1 MSSEAMAEVVA
12 GAVVAE
18 QVVSTG
24 LEAGAA
30 VALARPTQPL
40 KVSLSQIAT
49 TPEDDASLSLAR
61 SHHSVTVINHKAC
74 IFGGENADGQLCTT
88 DFHVLSVPAIT
99 NGAVTDSESVAT
111 YACYPAFAMK
121 DVDTGKTYIPAPRTR
136 HAACARGQFA
146 IIHGGADASGKPID
160 ETCLWLWDSE
170 SLKWTKIQGASQI
183 GKTLTPRFDH
193 HIFID
198 HAQDIL
204 VLHGGRTALGE
215 KASTETWL
223 YNFDTLAW
231 TELPPAPQSPTAAA
245 FVDNVLYTIG
255 ADSDMGG
262 AIHYL
267 DLKSNETDREKPD
280 ALVWKTVNFP
290 TNPLVPGPR
299 PREGGALVPIDTGVG
314 RHYLIYMFGQ
324 ETNSSEK
331 DYYTDIWALQL
342 PSHGFNAAAVK
353 DAIRDKLPR
362 LESGEFSWAEVD
374 LMPNE
379 EVKAEGKA
387 HPGPRGYFG
396 AGAADAKSVIFWG
409 GANAKGKE
417 GDGWLLKVQ

>member
-1 MSSEAMAEVVA
+1 MAEAVA

-18 QVVSTG
+18 QVVSTS

-30 VALARPTQPL
+30 VAVARPTQPL

-49 TPEDDASLSLAR
+49 TPTDDASLSLAR

-74 IFGGENADGQLCTT
+74 IFGGETADGQLCTT
-88 DFHVLSVPAIT
+88 DFHVLSLPAVT
-99 NGAVTDSESVAT
+99 NGEPVAA
-111 YACYPAFAMK
+111 YACYPAFAMQ
-121 DVDTGKTYIPAPRTR
+121 DVETGKTYIPAPRTK

-146 IIHGGADASGKPID
+146 IIHGGADANGKPIE

-193 HIFID
+193 HIFFD

-204 VLHGGRTALGE
+204 VLHGGRTAANQ

-231 TELPPAPQSPTAAA
+231 TELPAAPEAPTAAA

-255 ADSDMGG
+255 TDSDMSG
-262 AIHYL
+262 AIHYM
-267 DLKSNETDREKPD
+267 DLKSNATDREKPD

-314 RHYLIYMFGQ
+314 RHYLIYMFGK
-324 ETNSSEK
+324 EEKAGEK
-331 DYYTDIWALQL
+331 DYHSDIWAVQL
-342 PSHGFNAAAVK
+342 PTHGFTAAAVK

-362 LESGEFSWAEVD
+362 VESGEFSWAEVE
-374 LMPNE
+374 LVPTE
-379 EVKAEGKA
+379 EVKTEGKA
-387 HPGPRGYFG
+387 HPGPRGFFG
-396 AGAADAKSVIFWG
+396 AGSASGKSLIFWG
-409 GANAKGKE
+409 GDSAKGKE
-417 GDGWLLKVQ
+417 GDGWLLQVQ